1 MDALG
6 NFLTE
11 TGAQGVFQE
20 SLTPQ
25 NTAADFPEP
34 VIEEYSKPIFRKIS
48 AAKKESLLCK
58 KYIDSL
64 MKYSLTLR
72 NHRLQPKSS
81 VTRTGA
87 NNGKNILSPY
97 G

>member
-1 MDALG
+1 MTPWD
-6 NFLTE
+6 FLTE

-25 NTAADFPEP
+25 NTAADFPET
-34 VIEEYSKPIFRKIS
+34 VIEEILKAYFPQDIRSEKRIV
-48 AAKKESLLCK
+48 AVQ

-64 MKYSLTLR
+64 SEIF
-72 NHRLQPKSS
+72 PDFEKSS
-81 VTRTGA
+81 FTTEIICDRTGA